1 MSNIFELVER
11 PNEEL
16 FFRRSDPND
25 VRLGEIVPNVRYE
38 DAGVVIVGCPE
49 NEGVR
54 RYNGREGVALAPDA
68 IRREFYRFTP
78 FGISA
83 KIFDAGNIKVTGT
96 LEDTHESYRTVLRQF
111 LKDGKKVVSL
121 GGGNDISYPSGAA
134 IAETVGAGNWIA
146 VNVDAQFNVRTGQER
161 TSATAYRQLLEEKL
175 LRPDYFY
182 EVAYQTQLASPV
194 YYRYLQNLNV
204 NLISLEQLRSHTEA
218 DYEVRELMKQKFVNH
233 SASLNSFF
241 SFSLDAVR
249 MSDAPGTSA
258 PNPTG
263 LRAGELITLVKFA
276 ANLVNTRIIEFTEVN
291 PKFDVDNRT
300 VKLVAVAMHRFC
312 AGLSKKG

>member
-1 MSNIFELVER
+1 MNNIFELVER

-16 FFRRSDPND
+16 FFKRNDPND
-25 VRLGEIVPNVRYE
+25 VRLGEIVPNVKYE
-38 DAGVVIVGCPE
+38 DAGVVVIGCPE
-49 NEGVR
+49 DEGVR
-54 RYNGREGVALAPDA
+54 RNNGREGASLAPDA

-83 KIFDAGNIKVTGT
+83 RIFDAGNIRVEGS
-96 LEDTHESYRTVLRQF
+96 LEETHDAYQTVLAQI
-111 LKDGKKVVSL
+111 LKDGKKIISL
-121 GGGNDISYPSGAA
+121 GGGNDISYPAGASMA
-134 IAETVGAGNWIA
+134 ATFGAGNWIGI
-146 VNVDAQFNVRTGQER
+146 NVDAQFNVRAARER
-161 TSATAYRQLLEEKL
+161 NSGTAYRQLLEEKL

-204 NLISLEQLRSHTEA
+204 NLISLEQIRSRTEA
-218 DYEVRELMKQKFVNH
+218 DYEIRELMKQKFINH
-233 SASLNSFF
+233 SSSLNSLF
-241 SFSLDAVR
+241 SFALDAVR
-249 MSDAPGTSA
+249 MADAPGVTL

-263 LRAGELITLVKFA
+263 LRAGELITLVKYA

-291 PKFDVDNRT
+291 PNFDIDHRT

-312 AGLSKKG
+312 AALGKTR